1 MTSNNINPHCTC
13 AFCIKPKWITKE
25 DFITEAATFLGYPKC
40 CTAAFIENMK
50 ANKHVFGLLRHKAI
64 SKIADDLNYSVGF
77 VPCNYH
83 ADRIVN
89 QGKSIKRMIRNRI
102 CTTNFPHASTSEF
115 KKYLKKIRKKYENN

>member
-50 ANKHVFGLLRHKAI
+50 ANKHVFGDTDEIVGDGKYVNTP
-64 SKIADDLNYSVGF
+64 LNVPVPAGVVTVIGTAVF
-77 VPCNYH
+77 V
-83 ADRIVN
+83 
-89 QGKSIKRMIRNRI
+89 
-102 CTTNFPHASTSEF
+102 
-115 KKYLKKIRKKYENN
+115 